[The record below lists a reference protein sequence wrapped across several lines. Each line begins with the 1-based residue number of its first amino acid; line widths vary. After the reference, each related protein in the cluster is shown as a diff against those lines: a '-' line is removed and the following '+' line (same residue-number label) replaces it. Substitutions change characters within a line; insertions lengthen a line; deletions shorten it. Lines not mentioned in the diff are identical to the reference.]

1 MFGSANVSGATLA
14 TTATKDSL
22 APGKSRMFVVPLPD
36 TQGALQLTAVV
47 NPSTA
52 FGEISRDN
60 NTSTCNARIKYADI
74 ASVNDTL
81 YASGRAVSIS
91 PCSPITPKR
100 RAFLCADT
108 IGASQP
114 LRTESYWTPLSDN
127 AISRFTCWYRPALAG
142 SDSLLWIFHR
152 SPVDSM
158 LPSAK
163 RAAAYPSSANLKI
176 LRYDSLLVSWRGVS
190 SVTDSA
196 KMRAVIRSRL
206 NGPFALGL
214 LTDNQPPQIQASVDG
229 RSLTFLDYAAKGKP
243 FNLFLTDASGIVPSS
258 VRILLDKNGLDTVLV
273 SRIPMQTDMR
283 QVSCT
288 AYPKKE
294 KTIDSLTVIADDFA
308 GNTAVTTFAYMA
320 GEDLTIKNFSCHPNP
335 FSAKQD
341 NSGNTI
347 QTIRFA
353 FLLTDV
359 AQSASI
365 VIFTIG
371 SRSIWSWQ
379 NNSGIIGY
387 QEVPWNGKTSQGY
400 RIANGTYYAKLSV
413 KNASKTATS
422 TICIAKLE
430 GF

>member
-1 MFGSANVSGATLA
+1 
-14 TTATKDSL
+14 
-22 APGKSRMFVVPLPD
+22 
-36 TQGALQLTAVV
+36 
-47 NPSTA
+47 
-52 FGEISRDN
+52 
-60 NTSTCNARIKYADI
+60 
-74 ASVNDTL
+74 L
-81 YASGRAVSIS
+81 Y
-91 PCSPITPKR
+91 
-100 RAFLCADT
+100 ADT
-108 IGASQP
+108 IAASQP

-127 AISRFTCWYRPALAG
+127 SVSRFSCWSRPALAT
-142 SDSLLWIFHR
+142 SDSLLWVFRR
-152 SPVDSM
+152 STTDSTVV
-158 LPSAK
+158 SAK
-163 RAAAYPSSANLKI
+163 RSSGYPSSANLKI
-176 LRYDSLLVSWRGVS
+176 LQYDSLLGSWRGNS
-190 SVTDSA
+190 SVADSA
-196 KMRAVIRSRL
+196 KMHASIRTRY
-206 NGPFALGL
+206 NGPFSLGL

-243 FNLFLTDASGIVPSS
+243 FNLFLSDASGVVPTS
-258 VRILLDKNGLDTVLV
+258 VRILLDKRGLDTVLV
-273 SRIPMQTDMR
+273 SRIPVQADMR
-283 QVSCT
+283 QISCT

-294 KTIDSLTVIADDFA
+294 SAIDSLTVIAQDFA
-308 GNTAVTTFAYMA
+308 GNTATTTFAYMA

-365 VIFTIG
+365 IVYTIG

>member
-1 MFGSANVSGATLA
+1 
-14 TTATKDSL
+14 
-22 APGKSRMFVVPLPD
+22 
-36 TQGALQLTAVV
+36 
-47 NPSTA
+47 
-52 FGEISRDN
+52 
-60 NTSTCNARIKYADI
+60 
-74 ASVNDTL
+74 
-81 YASGRAVSIS
+81 
-91 PCSPITPKR
+91 
-100 RAFLCADT
+100 
-108 IGASQP
+108 
-114 LRTESYWTPLSDN
+114 
-127 AISRFTCWYRPALAG
+127 
-142 SDSLLWIFHR
+142 
-152 SPVDSM
+152 M
-158 LPSAK
+158 LPAAK
-163 RAAAYPSSANLKI
+163 RAAHYPLSANLKV
-176 LRYDSLLVSWRGVS
+176 LQYDSLLYSWRGLS
-190 SVTDSA
+190 SVADSA
-196 KMRAVIRSRL
+196 KMRASIRSRRS
-206 NGPFALGL
+206 GPFALGL